1 MRRNLIFIAALAL
14 ALPAFAGDGHDHW
27 GSHRGLSI
35 SMDDDYG
42 DITDCSQIR
51 VTYDGR
57 VVPMVSEDLPG
68 VGGLRSLKVRSDR
81 HGGIRVTGGASAF
94 AVKVCKASALGS
106 VRDIQ
111 THLSGNE
118 VSADRIDED
127 SKSVVYFLV
136 SVPRG
141 ATLDLSATNGPIGI
155 DSVDGN
161 VTARA
166 KNGPISVKESSGT
179 LDIDTQNGPISFSG
193 NSGNVKLHANNG
205 PISVRLGGSGWTG
218 GSLDAATQNGP
229 LSLKLPRGYRSGVVV
244 ESDGNG
250 PVTCRAEGCR
260 DVRRFND
267 DGEDDRPRRIELGSG
282 AKAITLSTT
291 NGPIS
296 VKED

>member
-1 MRRNLIFIAALAL
+1 MRRNLIILAIVAL
-14 ALPAFAGDGHDHW
+14 ALPAFAGHGHDHW
-27 GSHRGLSI
+27 GNHRGLSI

-42 DITDCSQIR
+42 DVTDCNQIR

-81 HGGIRVTGGASAF
+81 NGGIRVTGGASAF
-94 AVKVCKASALGS
+94 AVKVCKASALGD

-111 THLSGNE
+111 ARLSGNE
-118 VSADRIDED
+118 VSAERGDED

-136 SVPRG
+136 SAPRG
-141 ATLDLSATNGPIGI
+141 ATLDLSASNGPIGI
-155 DSVDGN
+155 DSVDGT

-166 KNGPISVKESSGT
+166 QNGPISVKDSSGK
-179 LDIDTQNGPISFSG
+179 LDINTQNGPIAFSG
-193 NSGNVKLHANNG
+193 SSGNVKLHANNG
-205 PISVRLGGSGWTG
+205 PISVKLLGSAWTAG
-218 GSLDAATQNGP
+218 TLDAETQNGP

-244 ESDGNG
+244 ESDGHG
-250 PVTCRAEGCR
+250 PVTCRAEACR

-267 DGEDDRPRRIELGSG
+267 DGDDDRPRRIELGSG
-282 AKAITLSTT
+282 SRAVTLSTT